1 MKAHGDKNNLC
12 FKDKT
17 WTSSEEPAFT
27 MKPPIKAHRTHCLSF
42 KVFLI
47 VFCWLLLSCDPQRLH
62 LTASEISFV
71 SLYLFLKIHSSGL
84 GMHSKGAGSAST
96 AFSSENENTSLK
108 RMPWISPNK
117 QETGNYE
124 KYWGGGGEK
133 KSLYAFA
140 GSPQVCNNALQTRVW
155 LLKTTQE
162 DFTDLWKWSRN
173 LKRRWLLID
182 ISISKPGLMQELRCI
197 KIRSDGGVK
206 EIWTSPTSAEVPL
219 QSVPRSK
226 CQTSQQSEPL

>member
-1 MKAHGDKNNLC
+1 MKTHGDKNNLC

-42 KVFLI
+42 KIFLI

-124 KYWGGGGEK
+124 KYWEEGGEK
-133 KSLYAFA
+133 KAFMH
-140 GSPQVCNNALQTRVW
+140 LLD
-155 LLKTTQE
+155 LLKSVTM
-162 DFTDLWKWSRN
+162 LC
-173 LKRRWLLID
+173 
-182 ISISKPGLMQELRCI
+182 KPGFGCLKQPR
-197 KIRSDGGVK
+197 KI
-206 EIWTSPTSAEVPL
+206 
-219 QSVPRSK
+219 
-226 CQTSQQSEPL
+226 SQICENGAGISREDDCLLTFLFPSLAWCKNWDA